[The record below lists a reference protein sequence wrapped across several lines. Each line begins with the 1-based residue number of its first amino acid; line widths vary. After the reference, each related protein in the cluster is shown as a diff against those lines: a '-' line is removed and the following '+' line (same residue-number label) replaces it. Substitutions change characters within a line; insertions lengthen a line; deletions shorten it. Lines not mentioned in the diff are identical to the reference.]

1 MRRMLPLLLMAL
13 LLMTTIP
20 CALSRAQGLR
30 VDFYNV
36 GKADAMLI
44 TAPSGFRMLIDAG
57 TNKAGKTLAARLAL
71 EGIEHIDVMLITHF
85 DKDHVGGADRILG
98 ALPVDRVILPVY
110 DKESKQLEQLEEAL
124 AASPQTEVTRME
136 TGSTLTIETGEAD
149 MTLSVTAAHKTF
161 YGADEENDFSLC
173 TRLSYGQTRFL
184 FPGDAED
191 ARQREL
197 LEEGDVRCDVL
208 KVPYHGRLVAASRDF
223 LTSAA
228 PAIAF
233 IPDSDEEPAH
243 EAVIAQLKLLGCDVY
258 SARGGDLTVVSD
270 GTQVSVLT
278 P

>member
-44 TAPSGFRMLIDAG
+44 TAPSGFRMLIDTG

-71 EGIEHIDVMLITHF
+71 EGIERIDVMLITHF

-161 YGADEENDFSLC
+161 YGAD
-173 TRLSYGQTRFL
+173 
-184 FPGDAED
+184 
-191 ARQREL
+191 
-197 LEEGDVRCDVL
+197 
-208 KVPYHGRLVAASRDF
+208 
-223 LTSAA
+223 
-228 PAIAF
+228 
-233 IPDSDEEPAH
+233 
-243 EAVIAQLKLLGCDVY
+243 
-258 SARGGDLTVVSD
+258 
-270 GTQVSVLT
+270 
-278 P
+278 